1 MCQDCSSCCLTPFS
15 EHTDSSLYTSGF
27 TYSSMIL
34 VACILIPIWEIRK
47 QNLTKKSDLRKA
59 LAPDLPYNGCKP
71 MVWFQNVFRFSRG
84 GKLCS
89 HNIVC
94 LGAQPCPTICDPMD
108 CSLPGSS
115 VHEDSPSMNTGM
127 GCHALLQ
134 GIFPTQGLNP
144 GLPHCR
150 RILYCL
156 SLQGRN
162 SSYLSQEEMLYEEEE
177 SEGFYLK
184 IAGSLGSLFF
194 LF

>member
-1 MCQDCSSCCLTPFS
+1 
-15 EHTDSSLYTSGF
+15 
-27 TYSSMIL
+27 
-34 VACILIPIWEIRK
+34 
-47 QNLTKKSDLRKA
+47 
-59 LAPDLPYNGCKP
+59 

-89 HNIVC
+89 HNIMC
-94 LGAQPCPTICDPMD
+94 LVTQLCPTICSPMD

-115 VHEDSPSMNTGM
+115 VHGDSPSMNTGV
-127 GCHALLQ
+127 GCRALLQ

-150 RILYCL
+150 WILFCL

-162 SSYLSQEEMLYEEEE
+162 SSYLSQEKMLYEEEE

-184 IAGSLGSLFF
+184 IAGSLGSFF
-194 LF
+194 FFFFFFNWRIIALHCWFGFCQTIRSVIIFYIYRACMLSHISHV

>member
-27 TYSSMIL
+27 IYSSMIL

-94 LGAQPCPTICDPMD
+94 LVAQPCPTICDPMD

-150 RILYCL
+150 RILY
-156 SLQGRN
+156 
-162 SSYLSQEEMLYEEEE
+162 
-177 SEGFYLK
+177 
-184 IAGSLGSLFF
+184 
-194 LF
+194 

>member
-27 TYSSMIL
+27 IYSSMIL

-94 LGAQPCPTICDPMD
+94 LVAQPCPTICDPMD

-115 VHEDSPSMNTGM
+115 VHGISRQEHWSG
-127 GCHALLQ
+127 Q
-134 GIFPTQGLNP
+134 GSFARGSSWLRDRTWVSCVAGRFFTPWAT
-144 GLPHCR
+144 R
-150 RILYCL
+150 ETLYYGGT
-156 SLQGRN
+156 SN
-162 SSYLSQEEMLYEEEE
+162 
-177 SEGFYLK
+177 
-184 IAGSLGSLFF
+184 
-194 LF
+194 